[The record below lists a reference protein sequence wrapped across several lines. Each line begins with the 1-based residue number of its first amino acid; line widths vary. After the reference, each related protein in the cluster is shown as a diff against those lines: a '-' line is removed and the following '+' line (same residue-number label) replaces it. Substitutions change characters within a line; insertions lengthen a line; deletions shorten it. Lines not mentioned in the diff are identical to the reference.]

1 MHYSGVLVVVPR
13 SQIDEMAARIQALP
27 GTEVRYSYPESG
39 RLIVVQETDT
49 VEEQQEGLRRLKA
62 LPGVVMAEA
71 VYHHVDT
78 EGEPSECPPGNEGN
92 EGSA

>member
-13 SQIDEMAARIQALP
+13 SQIDEMTSRIQSLP

-39 RLIVVQETDT
+39 RLIVVQETET

-78 EGEPSECPPGNEGN
+78 EGATPEAPSDDEGK
-92 EGSA
+92 A